1 MGSHGLRKNAPPQGR
16 AGDVLRSADAVFGG
30 DLRGRGIGH
39 LCKAGRMP
47 VSSAGEC
54 FQDTPSASSGTK
66 KAWTEAGVCLIFIFM
81 DYIIDDVKD
90 IIYILKF
97 ANLYY
102 HTPTQNAIGFVIF
115 LQNLQLKRRFFALS
129 PHKCTCL
136 ARRGEKAGV
145 SGSKKTE
152 VFPSLPSARTKH
164 VSSLHHR
171 GRGTAPA
178 VEGVR
183 LLLSAKQKCHIAVKS
198 RPKKSTSFVFFGFS
212 LRYDPPL

>member
-1 MGSHGLRKNAPPQGR
+1 MFFPCRLYLPTGSGAGHLHLRSTEFWDRMVCEKMRHRRDGRETCSALPMRFLGEICVVAGSAIYVKQAECLYRPPGSAFRIHRPPQ
-16 AGDVLRSADAVFGG
+16 AGLKR
-30 DLRGRGIGH
+30 RGPKPGCA
-39 LCKAGRMP
+39 L
-47 VSSAGEC
+47 
-54 FQDTPSASSGTK
+54 F
-66 KAWTEAGVCLIFIFM
+66 L

-152 VFPSLPSARTKH
+152 VFPSLPSARTK
-164 VSSLHHR
+164 
-171 GRGTAPA
+171 
-178 VEGVR
+178 
-183 LLLSAKQKCHIAVKS
+183 K
-198 RPKKSTSFVFFGFS
+198 
-212 LRYDPPL
+212 